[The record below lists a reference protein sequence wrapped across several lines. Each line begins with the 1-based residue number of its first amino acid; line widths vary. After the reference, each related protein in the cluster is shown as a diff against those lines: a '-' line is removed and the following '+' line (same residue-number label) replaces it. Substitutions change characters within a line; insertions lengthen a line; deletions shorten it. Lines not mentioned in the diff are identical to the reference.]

1 MEMEQKRDSSPRR
14 AFEPVIVGLRVDQ
27 QAQSVLFSAGC
38 ASLVLHS
45 LCKTRVWIGHHFGTE
60 VDFGADGVA
69 NPSVCP
75 SFWGQCVLVEAVVC
89 RVHDCV
95 TLEAKEE
102 MGVAYLGYL
111 LKIHITFFSPV
122 CLEQQRRKSSQYQR
136 C

>member
-1 MEMEQKRDSSPRR
+1 MVMEEKRDSSPRR
-14 AFEPVIVGLRVDQ
+14 AFEPVIVRLRVDQ

-60 VDFGADGVA
+60 VDLRADGVA
-69 NPSVCP
+69 NPSVGP

-102 MGVAYLGYL
+102 MAVAYLRYL
-111 LKIHITFFSPV
+111 LIIHILFFLPV

>member
-1 MEMEQKRDSSPRR
+1 MVMKKKRDSSPRR
-14 AFEPVIVGLRVDQ
+14 AFEPVIIGLCVDQ
-27 QAQSVLFSAGC
+27 QAQPVLFSAGC

-45 LCKTRVWIGHHFGTE
+45 LCETRVWIGHHFGTE
-60 VDFGADGVA
+60 VDLGADGVA

-102 MGVAYLGYL
+102 TAVA
-111 LKIHITFFSPV
+111 
-122 CLEQQRRKSSQYQR
+122 
-136 C
+136 

>member
-1 MEMEQKRDSSPRR
+1 MVMEEKRDSSPRR
-14 AFEPVIVGLRVDQ
+14 SFKPVIVGLSVDQ

-60 VDFGADGVA
+60 VDLGADGVA
-69 NPSVCP
+69 NPSVGP

-95 TLEAKEE
+95 SLEAKEE
-102 MGVAYLGYL
+102 MAVAYLRYL
-111 LKIHITFFSPV
+111 LKILTGLS
-122 CLEQQRRKSSQYQR
+122 
-136 C
+136 